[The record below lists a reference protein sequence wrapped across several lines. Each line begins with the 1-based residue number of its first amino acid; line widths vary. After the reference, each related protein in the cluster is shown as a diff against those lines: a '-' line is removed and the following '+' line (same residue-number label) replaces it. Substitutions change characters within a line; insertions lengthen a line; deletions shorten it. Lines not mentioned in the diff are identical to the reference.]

1 MLMKNKTSRLRKDD
15 RATYLPHPQSCD
27 KLTDPINITRRPSP
41 DLPTPALPNMAS
53 LTSAL
58 LAMTGGGQDF
68 LFRLR
73 M

>member
-1 MLMKNKTSRLRKDD
+1 MKNKTSRLRKDD

-27 KLTDPINITRRPSP
+27 KLTDPINTTRRPLP